1 MKNLGILISGRGSN
15 MESILKAIKKQKIPI
30 NPAVVISNKSNAKG
44 LTIAKKMGVQTV
56 VIDSSKYKGNRLQF
70 DKEIISILRKY
81 KVTPTNGLVCLAGF
95 MRIISPYFIKEYK
108 NKILNIHPALLPAFP
123 GLDAQK
129 QAIEFGAKYSGCTVH
144 FVDEGVD
151 TGPIIIQEIVKIGNN
166 DTEKTLTKKILV
178 KEFDKLEVK
187 DAVDFATNLVTWA
200 DVIRKSFFEGAID
213 ELISTRRLV
222 HIAQA
227 YKMFDN
233 KLKAIEMCVARFDS
247 ETKATFLDLY
257 TKVDAEAEAYED
269 AIDEEEQLILENL
282 EENSIVFSPYKPF
295 QLLLQEGAVNLV

>member
-1 MKNLGILISGRGSN
+1 

-44 LTIAKKMGVQTV
+44 LAIAKKMGVQTAI
-56 VIDSSKYKGNRLQF
+56 IDSSKYKGKRLQF
-70 DKEIISILRKY
+70 DKEIITTLRKY

-151 TGPIIIQEIVKIGNN
+151 TGPIIIQEIVKIRDK
-166 DTEKTLTKKILV
+166 DTEKTLTKKILT
-178 KEFDKLEVK
+178 KEHEIYPKAVELFAKKKLSIKGRRV
-187 DAVDFATNLVTWA
+187 
-200 DVIRKSFFEGAID
+200 R
-213 ELISTRRLV
+213 IS
-222 HIAQA
+222 
-227 YKMFDN
+227 
-233 KLKAIEMCVARFDS
+233 S
-247 ETKATFLDLY
+247 
-257 TKVDAEAEAYED
+257 
-269 AIDEEEQLILENL
+269 
-282 EENSIVFSPYKPF
+282 
-295 QLLLQEGAVNLV
+295 